1 MLGFGAYSI
10 YRVTVRSFGLV
21 AVCSGVFAW

>member
-1 MLGFGAYSI
+1 MLVGLWGLFD
-10 YRVTVRSFGLV
+10 RVTVRSFGLV